1 MSNQNIELTGRIVTP
16 ENPEYNS
23 AREEFN
29 TFFNKFPLIIV
40 FAQNTQDVVNAVRW
54 SRQYNVPMRMRSGR
68 HNYEGLSVN
77 NAGIVIDVSEMK
89 QLEIDHNG
97 GTVTIGTGWRN
108 LSLTETLA
116 AEGLVV
122 PSGVCPTPG
131 IAGVT
136 LGGGHSILSR
146 PWGLTLDHLI
156 ELEMVDAN
164 GCIVRANAK
173 HNSDLYW
180 AYRGAGGG
188 NFGICTSFKF
198 RTHKINTVG
207 FTEISWDLTDLKSVL
222 KSWQE
227 YTLPCADKRLTSTLF
242 MSSEVEPS
250 LLMQGVFLGSVQEL
264 QALLQPLLQAGSP
277 LTVTIEEI
285 PWVEAATRIAA
296 TQPIEPLPFK
306 SVGPYVYA
314 LLPEEALTIIE
325 HFINNTPQHATTS
338 VFFHGLGGA
347 VAEISNEATAYF
359 YRKALS
365 NMSIFATWN
374 QAEGAAASIRWTE
387 DFRLAM
393 LPFTKGVYVNTPDL
407 SIKDW
412 PDAYYSCN
420 FDQLMEVKAK
430 YDPKNVFNFPQSI
443 PPF

>member
-16 ENPEYNS
+16 RDPEYNS

-54 SRQYNVPMRMRSGR
+54 SRQRNIPMRMRSGR
-68 HNYEGLSVN
+68 HNYEGLSVS

-89 QLEIDHNG
+89 QLEIDHNA

-164 GCIVRANAK
+164 GCIIRANAN

-198 RTHKINTVG
+198 RTHKINTVE
-207 FTEISWDLTDLKSVL
+207 FAEISWDLKDLKPVL

-227 YTLPCADKRLTSTLF
+227 YTLPCADKRFTSTLF
-242 MSSEVEPS
+242 MSLGVEPS

-264 QALLQPLLQAGSP
+264 QALLQPLLQTGSP

-285 PWVEAATRIAA
+285 PWVEAAT
-296 TQPIEPLPFK
+296 QPIVPLPFK

-325 HFINNTPQHATTS
+325 HFINNSPQHATTS

-347 VAEISNEATAYF
+347 VAEVSNKATAYF

-365 NMSIFATWN
+365 NMPIFATWD
-374 QAEGAAASIRWTE
+374 QEEGAAASIRWTE

-393 LPFTKGVYVNTPDL
+393 LPYTKDVYVNTPDL

-420 FDQLMEVKAK
+420 FDRLMDVKAK
-430 YDPKNVFNFPQSI
+430 YDPKNIFNFPQSI